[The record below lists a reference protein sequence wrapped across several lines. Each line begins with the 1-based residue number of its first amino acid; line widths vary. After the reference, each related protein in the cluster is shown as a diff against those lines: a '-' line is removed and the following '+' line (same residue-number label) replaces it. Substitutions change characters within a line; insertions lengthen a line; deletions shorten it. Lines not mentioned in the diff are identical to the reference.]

1 MYVMTIIMTIKKCR
15 GIEADYAVYNAIIS
29 KTNAQKQEQ
38 EQAERRQ

>member
-1 MYVMTIIMTIKKCR
+1 MYVTSHSGNAG